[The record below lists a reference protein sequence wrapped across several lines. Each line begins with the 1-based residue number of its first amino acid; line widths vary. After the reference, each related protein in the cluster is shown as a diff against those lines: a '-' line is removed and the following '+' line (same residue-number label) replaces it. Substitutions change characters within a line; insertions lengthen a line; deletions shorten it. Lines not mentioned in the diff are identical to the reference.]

1 MNTAV
6 SCADDGPIS
15 EEARGHG
22 QAVGECTTIRELLS
36 NAGPSGPVSLQHHG
50 AAVWFKKPED
60 PAALTRN
67 PPIILV

>member
-1 MNTAV
+1 MTGRFQRKRAGTAKRWV
-6 SCADDGPIS
+6 NAP
-15 EEARGHG
+15 
-22 QAVGECTTIRELLS
+22 TIRELLS